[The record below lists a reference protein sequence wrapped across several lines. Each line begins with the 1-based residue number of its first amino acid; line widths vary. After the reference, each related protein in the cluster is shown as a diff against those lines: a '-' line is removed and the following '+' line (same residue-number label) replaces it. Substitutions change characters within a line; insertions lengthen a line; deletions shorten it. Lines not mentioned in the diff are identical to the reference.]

1 MIISYKPGKSN
12 KIHIY
17 IDDEYQITTTEGFL
31 SNNFFASGSEIS
43 QEEWEELVEKI
54 NYAKAVNKCYDLLAI
69 RSHSKKELFE
79 KLLKNFDY
87 NSSSKAIELMEE
99 IGYLNDEE
107 YAKELLDYLMNNK
120 KISKSFIALEM
131 KKRGVDCEI
140 YEQLISDADIDDI
153 GVAYDIIN
161 SKYIRKLNEEGGRNK
176 VIAAL
181 ARKGFRYSDI
191 TCALDM
197 IEEDDEI

>member
-1 MIISYKPGKSN
+1 MIISYKKGKAN

-17 IDDEYQITTTEGFL
+17 IDDEYQISTTEGFL
-31 SNNFFASGSEIS
+31 SNNFFASESEIT

-79 KLLKNFDY
+79 KLLKKYDY
-87 NSSSKAIELMEE
+87 NSSSKAIDLMEE
-99 IGYLNDEE
+99 LGYINDEE
-107 YAKELLDYLMNNK
+107 YAKELLDYLLNNK
-120 KISKSFIALEM
+120 KLSKSFIALEM
-131 KKRGVDCEI
+131 KKRGVDSAI
-140 YEQLISDADIDDI
+140 YDELLSDADIDDI

-161 SKYIRKLNEEGGRNK
+161 SKYLTKLNENGGRNK

-191 TCALDM
+191 VSALDM
-197 IEEDDEI
+197 IENDDEF

>member
-1 MIISYKPGKSN
+1 MIISYKKGKAN

-17 IDDEYQITTTEGFL
+17 IDDEYQISTTEGFL
-31 SNNFFASGSEIS
+31 SNNFFASESEITR
-43 QEEWEELVEKI
+43 EEWEELVEKI

-79 KLLKNFDY
+79 KLLKKYDY
-87 NSSSKAIELMEE
+87 NSSSKAIDLMEE
-99 IGYLNDEE
+99 LGYINDEE
-107 YAKELLDYLMNNK
+107 YAKELLDYLLNNK
-120 KISKSFIALEM
+120 KLSKSFIALEI
-131 KKRGVDCEI
+131 KKRGVDSTI
-140 YEQLISDADIDDI
+140 YDELLSDADIDDI

-161 SKYIRKLNEEGGRNK
+161 SKYLTKLNENGGRNK

-191 TCALDM
+191 VSALDM
-197 IEEDDEI
+197 IENDDEF